1 MIKVLN
7 LYAGLGGNRKLWTD
21 VDVTSIEN
29 NKKIAKIYKK
39 YFPNDKIIV
48 TDAHR
53 FLLEHYN
60 EYQFIWSSP
69 PCPSH
74 SLFRKNMWEK
84 QQMVKFPDMR
94 LYQEIIF
101 LKSYFKGLWV
111 VENVRSFYE
120 PLIRPY
126 VSGNHFFWSNFHISN
141 IDTES
146 KDICYGK
153 IKDMEKRTGF
163 DLNGVDLGIRKDQA
177 YNNCVQSDLALY
189 IFNMAFKT
197 KQQTL
202 KVFENGIRE

>member
-84 QQMVKFPDMR
+84 Q
-94 LYQEIIF
+94 
-101 LKSYFKGLWV
+101 
-111 VENVRSFYE
+111 
-120 PLIRPY
+120 
-126 VSGNHFFWSNFHISN
+126 
-141 IDTES
+141 
-146 KDICYGK
+146 
-153 IKDMEKRTGF
+153 
-163 DLNGVDLGIRKDQA
+163 
-177 YNNCVQSDLALY
+177 
-189 IFNMAFKT
+189 
-197 KQQTL
+197 
-202 KVFENGIRE
+202 